1 MKKQIDHLIIKNAK
15 TIGDYL
21 FLRQLRNEVRLN
33 MTGSTN
39 LISLIDQIQFY
50 FLKPA
55 NTPIYIAFL
64 KNKRVGYLLIRHT
77 NNAYWLTEAILSK
90 HRHLG
95 IATALINFAK
105 ERYSPLKAEIQKSNQ
120 ASINLHIKS
129 GFILLD
135 SYENLAIYALQ
146 DLSGANKHP

>member
-1 MKKQIDHLIIKNAK
+1 MKMRTDHLIIKNAK
-15 TIGDYL
+15 TIGDYH

-39 LISLIDQIQFY
+39 LISLVSQIKFY

-55 NTPIYIAFL
+55 NLTIYIAFF
-64 KNKRVGYLLIRHT
+64 KNRRVGYLLIRHT
-77 NNAYWLTEAILSK
+77 NNAYWLTEAVLSK

-95 IATALINFAK
+95 IATALINFSK
-105 ERYSPLKAEIQKSNQ
+105 ERYSPLMAEIKKSNQ

-129 GFILLD
+129 GFVLHD
-135 SYENLAIYALQ
+135 SYENIVIYSHKDQ
-146 DLSGANKHP
+146 RILS